1 MVGMLLTVGLSG
13 CMQEGAN
20 RPPEAQQAIRLYDTV
35 WQRLKQDYLHPDMN
49 HQDWERW
56 RHRYDAFVMTQED
69 AYVAID
75 TMIASLG
82 DPYTRFLTPKQV
94 TEQSQSIAA
103 ELFGV
108 GIQVSKRQGRVVV
121 VTPIEGS
128 PAKRAGLM
136 AGDIVLKVDNQPT
149 DNLSV
154 EETVSRIRGA
164 KGTKVS
170 ITVLRHL
177 EPSAGQ
183 AQAPEKTMKK
193 VFTLIRDKISVQSI
207 YTHTLPKH
215 PQIGYIQITS
225 FIAENTAEETLK
237 ALEKLGPKQA
247 YIIDLRENYG
257 GLLSE
262 AVNIADM
269 FLAKGLILKVNERNP
284 MNSRDLDA
292 SPPIFTDKPIVLLT
306 NESSASSS
314 EIFAGALKDNQRAI
328 LVGQTTF
335 GKGIVQRIETLP
347 SETGVNITVA
357 QYLTPNG
364 TDIHHKGIAPHVKV
378 DLTQARWRPLLQ
390 ALKRSP
396 DLLERAPDQYDPFIV
411 TALET
416 LQTQFPQAMQAP

>member
-1 MVGMLLTVGLSG
+1 MVLSAGCQEELSG
-13 CMQEGAN
+13 K
-20 RPPEAQQAIRLYDTV
+20 PPEVQQAIRLYDTV
-35 WQRLKQDYLHPDMN
+35 WSRLKHDYLHADMN
-49 HQDWERW
+49 HQDWNRW
-56 RHRYDAFVMTQED
+56 RHKYDAMLHSSED

-108 GIQVSKRQGRVVV
+108 GIQVSRRHGRIVII
-121 VTPIEGS
+121 TPIDHS
-128 PAKRAGLM
+128 PAKRAGIM

-154 EETVSRIRGA
+154 EETVSHIRGP
-164 KGTKVS
+164 KGTKVT
-170 ITVLRHL
+170 ITLLRKANPAL
-177 EPSAGQ
+177 GTKKD
-183 AQAPEKTMKK
+183 EKIIY
-193 VFTLIRDKISVQSI
+193 TLLRDKISVQSI
-207 YTHTLPKH
+207 YTRKLPKH
-215 PQIGYIQITS
+215 PDVGYVQITS

-237 ALEKLGPKQA
+237 ALESLGNKRA

-269 FLAKGLILKVNERNP
+269 FLSHGRILKVNERNP
-284 MNSRDLDA
+284 LHSRDLDA
-292 SPPIFTDKPIVLLT
+292 APPIFTDKPLVVLT

-314 EIFAGALKDNQRAI
+314 EILAGALKDNQRAM
-328 LVGQTTF
+328 LVGETTF

-347 SETGVNITVA
+347 AQTGINITVA

-364 TDIHHKGIAPHVKV
+364 TDIHHKGIEPNIKV
-378 DLTQARWRPLLQ
+378 ELANPRWKPLLQ
-390 ALKRSP
+390 TLRRSP
-396 DLLERAPDQYDPFIV
+396 ELLEVAPDQYDPFIV
-411 TALET
+411 TALEA
-416 LQTQFPQAMQAP
+416 LSSSKATQ